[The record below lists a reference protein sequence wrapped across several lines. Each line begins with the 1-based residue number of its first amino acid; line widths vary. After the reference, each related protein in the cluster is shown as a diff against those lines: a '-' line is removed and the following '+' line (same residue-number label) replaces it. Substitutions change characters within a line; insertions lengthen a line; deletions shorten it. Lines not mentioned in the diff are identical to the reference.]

1 MVTRKV
7 ARAADDGYRNPLVP
21 GLRATA
27 DAERLAAALAWAD
40 ARLEPPGPHPAVAA
54 EPDVEEAIWL
64 AFLLALADP
73 DAHELHAAIVA
84 GHPSWASGEL
94 PEIPGVDPRT
104 VPAYRAWAERSGS
117 QAAAFLGEPAWSPE
131 RRFGRVFERLA
142 LPGMGRGSRFE
153 LLVTLG
159 AAERCEVAADGLHP
173 GKEEDATTIAAKRVL
188 VSGDR
193 MLLERRAA
201 DLASGC
207 GVRAR
212 RARPRA
218 RRLGQGRRPRH
229 RGTGRDPLGPG
240 PAVTPGD
247 PRARPR
253 RSRHRRRDRPA
264 AARVLPRRGRPA
276 GSAHA
281 AGADRDAAPAA
292 RLGRGV
298 PRRVRGRAAR
308 RRGVVEAARPR
319 SSTSTASSSHPD
331 RFRRG
336 IAGRLLDALAE
347 HEPDAE
353 RTTVATG
360 AANPPARRLYEQRG
374 FAPVEERVVS
384 GSIRIVIYERRT
396 PA

>member
-1 MVTRKV
+1 MRRSSPATR
-7 ARAADDGYRNPLVP
+7 AGRAASCPRSPASTRAPCPPTGP
-21 GLRATA
+21 GWSAP
-27 DAERLAAALAWAD
+27 
-40 ARLEPPGPHPAVAA
+40 ARRPRR
-54 EPDVEEAIWL
+54 
-64 AFLLALADP
+64 
-73 DAHELHAAIVA
+73 
-84 GHPSWASGEL
+84 SWAS
-94 PEIPGVDPRT
+94 PRGRRSGASGACSNGSRC
-104 VPAYRAWAERSGS
+104 PAWA
-117 QAAAFLGEPAWSPE
+117 AA
-131 RRFGRVFERLA
+131 
-142 LPGMGRGSRFE
+142 SRFE

-201 DLASGC
+201 ELASGC
-207 GVRAR
+207 GVRAG

-218 RRLGQGRRPRH
+218 RRLGQGRGARD
-229 RGTGRDPLGPG
+229 RGTGRDPLGAG

-281 AGADRDAAPAA
+281 AGADRVAAPAA
-292 RLGRGV
+292 R
-298 PRRVRGRAAR
+298 VRAR
-308 RRGVVEAARPR
+308 RSSARSRTRGSSARCHGSGAAR
-319 SSTSTASSSHPD
+319 SSTSTASSSTPTASA
-331 RFRRG
+331 
-336 IAGRLLDALAE
+336 AGSPARLLDALAE

-353 RTTVATG
+353 RTIVATG
-360 AANPPARRLYEQRG
+360 AANPPARRLYERRG
-374 FAPVEERVVS
+374 FAPVEERMVS
-384 GSIRIVIYERRT
+384 GSIKIVIYERRA